1 MNLYT
6 MQKISIR
13 DDNVIDIRSEYIKT
27 SYAFNLSYNAVR
39 FVEKASEQAGVF
51 SIEGKGAPKILAL
64 YNSVTGELFIPECYS
79 EEERFK
85 IKRKFLQFL
94 LLLMNKIGYKNE
106 FLEME

>member
-39 FVEKASEQAGVF
+39 FVEKADNQAGAF
-51 SIEGKGAPKILAL
+51 TIEGKGAPKILLL
-64 YNSVTGELFIPECYS
+64 YNSMTGELFIPDSYS
-79 EEERFK
+79 EEERLQ
-85 IKRKFLQFL
+85 IRKRFVQFL
-94 LLLMNKIGYKNE
+94 LNKTESKYE